1 VDGGTDTA
9 LGGGGYV
16 VFGATTGQNI
26 SIDDNEIMARNN
38 GAASSLFLNVNGGTV
53 GIATTS
59 ADQTYTL
66 RVNGSV
72 AGVGNYNN
80 LSDQRYK
87 ENVQQLEGALDKI
100 LQVRG
105 VSFDWKAAAFPDLQ
119 FEERRQ
125 LGFVA
130 QELAAVLPEAV
141 SQDGAGILSVAYS
154 KVIPVLVEAIK
165 EQQTQ
170 MSEALRRRD
179 AENAALRRS
188 HAALEKRLAALEK
201 LILTQPAN

>member
-1 VDGGTDTA
+1 
-9 LGGGGYV
+9 
-16 VFGATTGQNI
+16 
-26 SIDDNEIMARNN
+26 
-38 GAASSLFLNVNGGTV
+38 
-53 GIATTS
+53 
-59 ADQTYTL
+59 
-66 RVNGSV
+66 V
-72 AGVGNYNN
+72 AGVGSYNN
-80 LSDQRYK
+80 ISDQRYK

-100 LQVRG
+100 MQVRG

-119 FEERRQ
+119 FEARRQ

-130 QELAAVLPEAV
+130 QELAPVLPEAV
-141 SQDGAGILSVAYS
+141 SPDGAGILSVAYS

-179 AENAALRRS
+179 EENAALRLS
-188 HAALEKRLAALEK
+188 HAALEQRLAALEK